1 LNAGA
6 KSRQLKR
13 RVCDLRKGKNAC
25 GDFKRAR
32 RLSLRF
38 LALAGILLI
47 SSVNEV
53 KGTAAEGRKG
63 HVSMR

>member
-1 LNAGA
+1 MLAQSLDGF
-6 KSRQLKR
+6 KR

-25 GDFKRAR
+25 GDFKWAR

-38 LALAGILLI
+38 LALAGT
-47 SSVNEV
+47 SSVSSVVVV